1 MAKQDIRTT
10 AKSVIANMKLRNKAV
25 IKMDDLT
32 NYIHTNVDITDVP
45 QDEMEKAYIE
55 RQIYPLMNELNWA
68 SVIKGQRFFMD
79 MEMCKNEAY
88 FKQVIENSKMSVEE
102 KRKALA
108 KRLEFQKSTFN
119 EIKGQ
124 MILNFDTMTC
134 EEDKTREEI
143 LEMLA
148 KEA

>member
-32 NYIHTNVDITDVP
+32 NYVHSNVDITDVP

-108 KRLEFQKSTFN
+108 KRLEFQKSAFN

-124 MILNFDTMTC
+124 MVLNFDTMTC
-134 EEDKTREEI
+134 EEDRTREEI

>member
-1 MAKQDIRTT
+1 MAKSDIRLT
-10 AKSVIANMKLRNKAV
+10 AKEIVANLKARNKAV
-25 IKMDDLT
+25 VKMDDLI
-32 NYIHTNVDITDVP
+32 NFIHKSVDITDVP
-45 QDEMEKAYIE
+45 QEEMEKAYI
-55 RQIYPLMNELNWA
+55 RQNVYPLMNALNWA
-68 SVIKGQRFFMD
+68 SVVRGHKFFMD
-79 MEMCKNEAY
+79 MELCKNDAY
-88 FKQVIENSKMSVEE
+88 FTQVIENSKMSVED

-108 KRLEFQKSTFN
+108 KRVEFQKSAFD

-124 MILNFDTMTC
+124 MVLNFDTMTC